1 MCHICSF
8 ILNWSTFI
16 LCRGIWMKCTCLS
29 RYLPKRIYWV
39 LVMVSNVKRRSGC
52 RFEIRKSWLI
62 KCLPSLDWYVF
73 MCLLFLLCVCLLVF
87 VLCVCLL
94 VFLFLCFAYF
104 FFTWFFFLFFS
115 DFFLILFVFL
125 CSGFVWFLF
134 LLCTFPSDIY
144 MACVHVKPDLCIYKT
159 KQSQNNLNNCI
170 GVVTTI
176 IQVWCCHYL
185 TQTHGF
191 YIIW

>member
-73 MCLLFLLCVCLLVF
+73 MCLLF

-104 FFTWFFFLFFS
+104 FFTWFIFLFFFW
-115 DFFLILFVFL
+115 FFFNFICVFVFWFRL
-125 CSGFVWFLF
+125 VFVLAMYF
-134 LLCTFPSDIY
+134 SIR
-144 MACVHVKPDLCIYKT
+144 
-159 KQSQNNLNNCI
+159 
-170 GVVTTI
+170 
-176 IQVWCCHYL
+176 YL
-185 TQTHGF
+185 YGLRTC
-191 YIIW
+191 

>member
-87 VLCVCLL
+87 
-94 VFLFLCFAYF
+94 LFLCFAYF
-104 FFTWFFFLFFS
+104 FFTWFFFLFFFW
-115 DFFLILFVFL
+115 FFFNFICVFVFWFRL
-125 CSGFVWFLF
+125 VFVLAMYF
-134 LLCTFPSDIY
+134 SIR
-144 MACVHVKPDLCIYKT
+144 
-159 KQSQNNLNNCI
+159 
-170 GVVTTI
+170 
-176 IQVWCCHYL
+176 YL
-185 TQTHGF
+185 YGLRTC
-191 YIIW
+191 

>member
-1 MCHICSF
+1 MVVGLKYENHGSWNVCH
-8 ILNWSTFI
+8 LST
-16 LCRGIWMKCTCLS
+16 G
-29 RYLPKRIYWV
+29 
-39 LVMVSNVKRRSGC
+39 
-52 RFEIRKSWLI
+52 
-62 KCLPSLDWYVF
+62 
-73 MCLLFLLCVCLLVF
+73 MCLCVYFLCCVFVCLFFCFCVLLIFFLLD
-87 VLCVCLL
+87 
-94 VFLFLCFAYF
+94 F
-104 FFTWFFFLFFS
+104 FFFFFS
-115 DFFLILFVFL
+115 DFFFILFVFL

>member
-1 MCHICSF
+1 LCHICSF

-73 MCLLFLLCVCLLVF
+73 MCLLFVLCVCLLVF

-104 FFTWFFFLFFS
+104 FFTWFIFLFFFW
-115 DFFLILFVFL
+115 FFFNFICVFVFWFRL
-125 CSGFVWFLF
+125 VFVLAMYF
-134 LLCTFPSDIY
+134 SIR
-144 MACVHVKPDLCIYKT
+144 
-159 KQSQNNLNNCI
+159 
-170 GVVTTI
+170 
-176 IQVWCCHYL
+176 YL
-185 TQTHGF
+185 YGLRTC
-191 YIIW
+191 